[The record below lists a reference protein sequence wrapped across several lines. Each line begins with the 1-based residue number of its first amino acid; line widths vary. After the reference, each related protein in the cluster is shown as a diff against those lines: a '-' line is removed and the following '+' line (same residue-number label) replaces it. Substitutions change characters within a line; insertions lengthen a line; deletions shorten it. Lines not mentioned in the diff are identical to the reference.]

1 MKTDIVFVVVM
12 AAAALT
18 TGCQKV
24 RGIEPKPPRPVKV
37 QTVSST
43 PPEEAI
49 RYSATIEA
57 REQVRL
63 SFKSSGYVDDIARRN
78 GADGKSRV
86 IQPGDRVTKG
96 TVLARIGDSDYR
108 ERVNQGQAK
117 LTEGE
122 SSLKKAQL
130 DLDRAKTLFAADSLT
145 KPELDG
151 ALATFE
157 GAQARVASAR
167 ADLQLASSA
176 LQDCSLTAPVTGVI
190 LERKIEVGTLVN
202 AGTVGFVVGDV
213 SSVKARF
220 GIPDNMIRGV
230 ALGDALGVTVEA
242 VAGRTYAGRVT
253 AIAPAADIQSR
264 VFDVEVTIPNGEG
277 GLRPGMIGTVS
288 VGRAAAE
295 RAAAQA
301 ILTVPLTAIV
311 KSEAGVG
318 SYAVMVVER
327 QGDREVARLR
337 RVELGDVKGNGIVV
351 RGPIQL
357 GDRVVVSGATFLVD
371 GESVRVIS

>member
-1 MKTDIVFVVVM
+1 
-12 AAAALT
+12 
-18 TGCQKV
+18 
-24 RGIEPKPPRPVKV
+24 VKV

-43 PPEEAI
+43 PTEEAI

-57 REQVRL
+57 REQVSL
-63 SFKSSGYVDDIARRN
+63 SFKSSGYVDGILRRN
-78 GADGKSRV
+78 GADGKARAA
-86 IQPGDRVTKG
+86 QPGDRVTRG

-108 ERVNQGQAK
+108 ERINQGQAK

-242 VAGRTYAGRVT
+242 VAGRAYAGRVT
-253 AIAPAADIQSR
+253 AIAPAADVQSR

-288 VGRAAAE
+288 VGRAASE
-295 RAAAQA
+295 RAAAQG

-337 RVELGDVKGNGIVV
+337 RIELGDVKGNGIVV

-357 GDRVVVSGATFLVD
+357 GDRVVVSGATLLVD
-371 GESVRVIS
+371 GEAVRVIS

>member
-1 MKTDIVFVVVM
+1 MKTEIVFVVVM
-12 AAAALT
+12 AVAVLT

-24 RGIEPKPPRPVKV
+24 QGTEPKPRPVKV

-43 PPEEAI
+43 PPEEGI

-57 REQVRL
+57 REQVSL
-63 SFKSSGYVDDIARRN
+63 SFKSSGYVDDILRRN

-130 DLDRAKTLFAADSLT
+130 DFDRAKTLFAADSLT

-167 ADLQLASSA
+167 ADRQLASSA

-220 GIPDNMIRGV
+220 GIPDNMIHGV
-230 ALGDALGVTVEA
+230 SLGDALGVTVEA

-253 AIAPAADIQSR
+253 AIAPAADVQSR

-295 RAAAQA
+295 RATAQGG
-301 ILTVPLTAIV
+301 LTVPLTAIV

-337 RVELGDVKGNGIVV
+337 RVELGDVKGNGIIV
-351 RGPIQL
+351 RGPIKL
-357 GDRVVVSGATFLVD
+357 GDRVVTSGATLLVD